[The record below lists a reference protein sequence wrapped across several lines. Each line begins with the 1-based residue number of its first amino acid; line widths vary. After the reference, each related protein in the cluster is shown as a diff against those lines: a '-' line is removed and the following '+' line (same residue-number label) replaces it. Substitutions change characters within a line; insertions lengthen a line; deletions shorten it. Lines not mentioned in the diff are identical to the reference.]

1 MFFDQWVYGT
11 GIPTLTMT
19 YSVKGNALTGKV
31 TQSGVDPDFNV
42 AVPIEIQLTRD
53 RSIAKWVRTENGAAA
68 FTVALN
74 QPPLKVTLDP
84 HYAVLRK

>member
-1 MFFDQWVYGT
+1 
-11 GIPTLTMT
+11 
-19 YSVKGNALTGKV
+19 
-31 TQSGVDPDFNV
+31 VDPDFNV